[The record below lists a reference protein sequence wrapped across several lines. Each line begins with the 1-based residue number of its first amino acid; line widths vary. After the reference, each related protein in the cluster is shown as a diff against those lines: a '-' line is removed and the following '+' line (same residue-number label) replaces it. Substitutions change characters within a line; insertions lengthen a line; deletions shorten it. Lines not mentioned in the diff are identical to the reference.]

1 MTLQEETVVKRKN
14 KMPFLNPE
22 ELKPK
27 LKEIFETQVVPQIVK
42 AKIMDTELTAVNS
55 LLETL
60 LPFIDRS
67 RVSDTFIHTVTEVHL
82 AMEKD
87 QIKDAFVECWKAN
100 VPDGIECKLD
110 AEQYYNETFKSE

>member
-1 MTLQEETVVKRKN
+1 
-14 KMPFLNPE
+14 MPFLDPE

-27 LKEIFETQVVPQIVK
+27 LKEIFETMVIPQIIK
-42 AKIMDTELTAVNS
+42 AKMMDTDPTAVNS
-55 LLETL
+55 LIETL

-67 RVSDTFIHTVTEVHL
+67 RVSDTMLHAITEIHI

-87 QIKDAFVECWKAN
+87 QIKDAWNDAYDKGTRDRLEKISNPVGN
-100 VPDGIECKLD
+100 